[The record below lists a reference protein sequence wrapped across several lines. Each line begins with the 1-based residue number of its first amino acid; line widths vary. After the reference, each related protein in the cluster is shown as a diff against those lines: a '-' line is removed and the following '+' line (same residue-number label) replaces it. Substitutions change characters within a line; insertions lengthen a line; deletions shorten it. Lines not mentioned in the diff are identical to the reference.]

1 MFWSVISIFTWCYLL
16 YSDIDPAEFKQNAFL
31 RSYDLSPL
39 VPIVFWL
46 TWSILIDYVSL
57 FKTRIILRLF
67 AGMRR
72 INAAA
77 AVPIMVVDY
86 GIYVVIFSIGVVFL
100 TLGMMAAERIAMGGR
115 ISATT

>member
-1 MFWSVISIFTWCYLL
+1 
-16 YSDIDPAEFKQNAFL
+16 
-31 RSYDLSPL
+31 
-39 VPIVFWL
+39 
-46 TWSILIDYVSL
+46 
-57 FKTRIILRLF
+57 
-67 AGMRR
+67 MRR